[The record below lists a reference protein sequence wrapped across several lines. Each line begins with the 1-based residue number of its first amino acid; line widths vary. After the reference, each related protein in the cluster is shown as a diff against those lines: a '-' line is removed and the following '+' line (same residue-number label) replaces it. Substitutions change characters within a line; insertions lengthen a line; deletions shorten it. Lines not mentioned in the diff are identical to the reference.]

1 LRVVAVAAAFAE
13 EETVSVFAQPE
24 IAFRRLEE
32 ADFPLLA
39 AWLAEPHVRRFYQKK
54 PITLEEVA
62 REYESPVR
70 GREPTICSLAEI
82 GGAPFAYLQCYRN
95 TDYPEWADLIGA
107 ADGIS
112 VDLFIG
118 DPACLH
124 RGLGQAALSEYLG
137 QVAFAA
143 YPDERCAYIAHEGG
157 NAAALRCSEAVGFR
171 RLRMFDEDGV
181 ETVLLRMDR
190 PGA

>member
-1 LRVVAVAAAFAE
+1 MSSILR
-13 EETVSVFAQPE
+13 PE
-24 IAFRRLEE
+24 IVFRRLEE
-32 ADFPLLA
+32 ADFPLLT
-39 AWLAEPHVRRFYQKK
+39 AWLAELHVRRFYQKR

-70 GREPTICSLAEI
+70 GQEPTICSLAEI

-95 TDYPEWADLIGA
+95 ADYPEWGDLIGA

-118 DPACLH
+118 DPACLR
-124 RGLGQAALSEYLG
+124 RGLGQAALSEYLR

-143 YPDERCAYIAHEGG
+143 YPEERCAYIAHEPG
-157 NAAALRCSEAVGFR
+157 NATALRCSEAVGFR
-171 RLRMFDEDGV
+171 RLRMFAEDGV
-181 ETVLLRMDR
+181 ETVLMRMDK

>member
-1 LRVVAVAAAFAE
+1 VGDFSR
-13 EETVSVFAQPE
+13 PE
-24 IAFRRLEE
+24 ISFRRLEE
-32 ADFPLLA
+32 TDFPLLA
-39 AWLAEPHVRRFYQKK
+39 AWLAEPQVRRFYQKQ

-70 GREPTICSLAEI
+70 RQEPTICSLAKI
-82 GGAPFAYLQCYRN
+82 CGAPFAYLQCYRN
-95 TDYPEWADLIGA
+95 ADYPEWGDLLGA
-107 ADGIS
+107 ANGVS

-124 RGLGQAALSEYLG
+124 RGLGQAALSEYLR

-143 YPDERCAYIAHEGG
+143 YPGERCAYIAHERG

-171 RLRMFDEDGV
+171 PLRMFEEKGV
-181 ETVLLRMDR
+181 ETVLLSIDR
-190 PGA
+190 ASLSPRRSDAMPP